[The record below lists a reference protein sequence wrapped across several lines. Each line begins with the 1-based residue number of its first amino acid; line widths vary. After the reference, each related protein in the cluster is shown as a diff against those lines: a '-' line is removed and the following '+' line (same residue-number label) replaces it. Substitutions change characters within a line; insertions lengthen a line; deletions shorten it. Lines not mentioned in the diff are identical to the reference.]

1 MKPQR
6 RHVSIWF
13 TGAKNIVLPQPKGV
27 IGIVV
32 PWNYPLF
39 LGMGPVANALA
50 AGNRC
55 MVKMAANSQNLACLL
70 DDLISQDFD
79 KNTLAIIPGVS
90 ASEFTDVPYDHL
102 VFTGSPEVGKKVMQK
117 ASQFLTPVTLE
128 LGGKSPTVIG
138 EDFDVKEAVERIF
151 QGKLYNAGQTCVAPD
166 YVFVPEHKI
175 EEFVEYAKIIV
186 PKRYPELGTKDFTS
200 IIDSKAFSRLEETLS
215 DARTKGAS
223 VIDLLDRSATE
234 GVGNK
239 LSPHIILNAQDDM
252 SVMQDEIFGPILP
265 IKPYSQLSEVLE
277 YINGNER
284 PLALYLFSKD
294 KSIQDFVIKNTLSGG
309 VSLNDVMYHVAQH
322 DLPFGGIGNSG
333 MGHYHGFDGF
343 VEFSK
348 MRPILK
354 QAPIAGTKLLAPPF
368 GRLFNTLY
376 KLMMKF

>member
-1 MKPQR
+1 
-6 RHVSIWF
+6 
-13 TGAKNIVLPQPKGV
+13 
-27 IGIVV
+27 
-32 PWNYPLF
+32 
-39 LGMGPVANALA
+39 
-50 AGNRC
+50 
-55 MVKMAANSQNLACLL
+55 
-70 DDLISQDFD
+70 
-79 KNTLAIIPGVS
+79 
-90 ASEFTDVPYDHL
+90 
-102 VFTGSPEVGKKVMQK
+102 
-117 ASQFLTPVTLE
+117 VTLE